1 MGIRLM
7 PHQMQAVEE
16 MHNGSVLKGDVGSG
30 KSLTAIAYYYMKEC
44 RGIPSNFMGMEF
56 KPMENPMDLYII
68 TTAKKRDKLEW
79 EGEGIHFGLF
89 RESDLNGVQMHVDSW
104 NNIDRYEDVTNAF
117 FIFDEQ
123 RLVGSGAWVKA
134 FYKIAAKNKWIVL
147 SATPGDTWMDYIPMF
162 VANGFYKN
170 RTEFVREHVVF
181 SRFSKYPKVER
192 FVEQRRLERHRDAI
206 LVDMPYERH
215 TVRHEKLVLVEY
227 DAELYQQ
234 LSKSRFNPTTEEPFR
249 DIAEFLAYCRR
260 ITNSDVSRVG
270 EILRILEKHPRLIIF
285 YNFNYEL
292 HILRQLSGILNGYP
306 VGEWNG
312 QKHEEIPEGDKWIY
326 LVQYTAGAEGW
337 NCVTTDAIAFWSLPY
352 SWKAFHQSKGRID
365 RLNTKYT
372 DLFYYI
378 LRSASPIDRAI
389 WKTLMTKKSFNE
401 KRYEKELWGDHSP
414 FRKDETIHEESNVTP
429 IRRQFSGTPKAA

>member
-1 MGIRLM
+1 MGVKLM
-7 PHQMQAVEE
+7 PHQMQAVNELN
-16 MHNGSVLKGDVGSG
+16 NGSVLKGDVGSG

-44 RGIPSNFMGMEF
+44 RGVPTNFMGMEF
-56 KPMENPMDLYII
+56 KPMEFPKDLYII
-68 TTAKKRDKLEW
+68 TTAKKRDKHEW
-79 EGEGIHFGLF
+79 EEEAIKFGMF
-89 RESDLNGVQMHVDSW
+89 RESDLNGVQLHVDSW
-104 NNIDRYEDVTNAF
+104 NNIDQYEHVTDAF

-134 FYKIAAKNKWIVL
+134 FYKIAANNRWIVL

-162 VANGFYKN
+162 VANGFFKN
-170 RTEFVREHVVF
+170 RTEFIREHVVF
-181 SRFSKYPKVER
+181 SSFSKFPKVER
-192 FVEQRRLERHRDAI
+192 FVGTYYLEKLRDKI

-215 TVRHEKLVLVEY
+215 TTRHEKLVLVEY
-227 DAELYQQ
+227 DSDLYGRIA
-234 LSKSRFNPTTEEPFR
+234 KTRFNPDTEEPFR
-249 DIAEFLAYCRR
+249 DISEFLAYCRR
-260 ITNSDVSRVG
+260 LTNSDVSRMG

-292 HILRQLSGILNGYP
+292 EILRQLSDILDGYP
-306 VGEWNG
+306 MAEWNG
-312 QKHEEIPEGDKWIY
+312 QKHQEIPEEEKWIY

-337 NCVTTDAIAFWSLPY
+337 NCITTDAMTFYSLPY
-352 SWKAFHQSKGRID
+352 SWKVFHQAKGRID

-401 KRYEKELWGDHSP
+401 KRYEKELWGDRSP
-414 FRKDETIHEESNVTP
+414 FGKDEPVNESNVTP